1 MSTTNNTRAKTYGF
15 EAVANWRASE
25 AVEYSVAYTCLT
37 CKWTERRTNIAID
50 SEGAE
55 GQSPEHQI
63 NVRTQWDVSKRVAL
77 DTTIYYVDA
86 LPAYGVSSY
95 WRLDVRL
102 GWRLTEKLQLDV
114 VGQTC

>member
-1 MSTTNNTRAKTYGF
+1 MVSRLSPIGAPARLSNTLSRIA
-15 EAVANWRASE
+15 R
-25 AVEYSVAYTCLT
+25 LT

-50 SEGAE
+50 SEGAK
-55 GQSPEHQI
+55 GQSPKHQI
-63 NVRTQWDVSKRVAL
+63 NLRMQWDVSKRVAL
-77 DTTIYYVDA
+77 DTAIYYVDA